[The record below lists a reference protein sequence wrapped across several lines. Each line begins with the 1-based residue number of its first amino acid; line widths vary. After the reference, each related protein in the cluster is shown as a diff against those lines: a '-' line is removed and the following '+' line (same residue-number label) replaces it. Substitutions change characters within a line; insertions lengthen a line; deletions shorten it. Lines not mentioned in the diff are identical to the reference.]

1 VAQAFPTASGA
12 FPWTTFSINTSGA
25 FLLGLVL
32 TVILERHP
40 QTPRFVRPLTC
51 VGFLGAWTTMSTLA
65 LESDLLAKDGHV
77 LVSVSCVVATLVA
90 GVTAA
95 ALGLAIGRPN
105 GESR

>member
-1 VAQAFPTASGA
+1 
-12 FPWTTFSINTSGA
+12 
-25 FLLGLVL
+25 
-32 TVILERHP
+32 
-40 QTPRFVRPLTC
+40 
-51 VGFLGAWTTMSTLA
+51 MSTLA